1 MICGYADGM
10 AQRPDVAVA
19 GGGVIGLA
27 VAWRAAEAG
36 MTVELHERGSEP
48 GRGASQAAAGMLA
61 PVAEADAQEPEL
73 LALGQASAAAWPAFA
88 AELEAASERSV
99 GYRRSGTLLVA
110 RDPDEAAW
118 TEREAELR
126 RHLGLAVEPLLGSAA
141 RTREP
146 GLTPRLRAAVSL
158 PDDHSVEPRAVVAAL
173 VEACRRAGVVIHTG
187 SQVTELE
194 GLDAGRVVDA
204 RGAWSGDPV
213 RPVKGQAL
221 MLRDPGGP
229 GLIERVLRWA
239 VPIPGY
245 LVPRGDGRYYLG
257 ATAEEQGFNEAV
269 TVLALHDLLRDAA
282 ELVPGLLELEL
293 QEIVVGFR
301 PATPDN
307 RPLIGPD
314 PGDDRIVRA
323 TGHFRGGVLMTP
335 VTAELVVAELA
346 RGVAA

>member
-1 MICGYADGM
+1 M
-10 AQRPDVAVA
+10 AQRPDVAVV

-27 VAWRAAEAG
+27 IAWRAAGAG
-36 MTVELHERGSEP
+36 MKVELHERGSEL
-48 GRGASQAAAGMLA
+48 GRGSSQAAGGMLA
-61 PVAEADAQEPEL
+61 PVAEADAQEPEV
-73 LALGQASAAAWPAFA
+73 LALGQAAAAAWPAFA
-88 AELEAASERSV
+88 AELEAATDLLV

-118 TEREAELR
+118 AEREAELR
-126 RHLGLAVEPLLGSAA
+126 RHLGLAVEPLLGSQA
-141 RTREP
+141 RAREP
-146 GLTPRLRAAVSL
+146 GLTPRLRGAVSL

-173 VEACRRAGVVIHTG
+173 AEACRRAGVVIHTG
-187 SQVTELE
+187 SEVSDLA
-194 GLDAGRVVDA
+194 GLDAGCVVNA
-204 RGAWSGDPV
+204 RGAWSGEPV

-293 QEIVVGFR
+293 QETVVGFR

-314 PGDDRIVRA
+314 PGDDRIFQA
-323 TGHFRGGVLMTP
+323 TGHFRGGVLMAP
-335 VTAELVVAELA
+335 VTAEMVVAELA